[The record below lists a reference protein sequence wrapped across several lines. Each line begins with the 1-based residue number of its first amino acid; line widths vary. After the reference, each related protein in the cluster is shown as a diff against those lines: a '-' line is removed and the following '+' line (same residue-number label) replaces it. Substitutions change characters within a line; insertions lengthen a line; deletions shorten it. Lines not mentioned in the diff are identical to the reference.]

1 MSSVPASPA
10 HERLYEALTG
20 EDQGRVCRDI
30 PEQACSEQPRNFLT
44 HVASLAATKT
54 ADGLLD
60 PKLVLAWLLG
70 ALGAPL
76 FMVGLLVPIREAG
89 ALLPQL
95 VIAAGIRAMPVRK
108 WVWAAGS
115 VVQGLCA
122 FGIAA
127 AALVLDGARAGWT
140 ILALLAVLALARSG
154 CSIAHKDVLGKTVSK
169 STRGTVTGSASTA
182 SALLL
187 LAFGALLG
195 SGLLE
200 RSVGVIAVALVAAGG
215 LWIGS
220 ALLFAS
226 LAEQPGATEGG
237 GNPLTVA
244 FAQFGLLRRDPQL
257 VRFIAVRCLLLAT
270 TLAPPFLLA
279 MGGRA
284 SGEQAVGLGPFVI
297 ASALATV
304 MSSYVW
310 GRLADVSSRRV
321 LRTAGALGVASLA
334 VAAAAGAGQGA
345 AASLAI
351 ASAWALPALV
361 FVLAIA
367 EQGVRLGRTTH
378 VVDMA
383 DRERRAAYTALS
395 NTITGVAMLGAGVFG
410 IVDQLWGEV
419 AVLALFAAMCAVAV
433 WLSRGLEDVQR
444 AATEALP

>member
-1 MSSVPASPA
+1 MSAIPASDA
-10 HERLYEALTG
+10 HERIYEVLTG

-30 PEQACSEQPRNFLT
+30 PDEACSEQPRNFLT

-70 ALGAPL
+70 AIGAPL
-76 FMVGLLVPIREAG
+76 FMVGLLVPIAEAD

-95 VIAAGIRAMPVRK
+95 MIAAGIRALPVRK

-115 VVQGLCA
+115 VVQGLSA
-122 FGIAA
+122 IGIALA
-127 AALVLDGARAGWT
+127 AVALEGTAAGWT

-169 STRGTVTGSASTA
+169 STRGTVTGTASTA
-182 SALLL
+182 SAVLLL
-187 LAFGALLG
+187 GFGVLLG
-195 SGLLE
+195 SGLVE
-200 RSVGVIAVALVAAGG
+200 RSIGVIAVALVVAGV

-226 LAEQPGATEGG
+226 LAEQPGASEGG

-244 FAQFGLLRRDPQL
+244 IAQFGLLREDPQL

-284 SGEQAVGLGPFVI
+284 SGTQAVGLGPFVI
-297 ASALATV
+297 ASALATIA
-304 MSSYVW
+304 SSYVW

-321 LRTAGALGVASLA
+321 LVIAGSLGAASLA
-334 VAAAAGAGQGA
+334 VAAMLGGAGGA
-345 AASLAI
+345 AAGPVLV
-351 ASAWALPALV
+351 SAW
-361 FVLAIA
+361 
-367 EQGVRLGRTTH
+367 T
-378 VVDMA
+378 
-383 DRERRAAYTALS
+383 
-395 NTITGVAMLGAGVFG
+395 
-410 IVDQLWGEV
+410 
-419 AVLALFAAMCAVAV
+419 
-433 WLSRGLEDVQR
+433 
-444 AATEALP
+444 